1 MIYEHAANGTVR
13 LAYDFPSSLMSR
25 LDTEASLR
33 PQGSSAPSPT
43 VRPAPQPI
51 AVAPVDEWLAL
62 RLALCAFVHKP
73 CDFLVKLEA
82 PPGFE
87 PGVEVLQASQF
98 FVVGNAAFK
107 RATV

>member
-43 VRPAPQPI
+43 CDRRRNL
-51 AVAPVDEWLAL
+51 ERSL
-62 RLALCAFVHKP
+62 RLTN
-73 CDFLVKLEA
+73 
-82 PPGFE
+82 G
-87 PGVEVLQASQF
+87 
-98 FVVGNAAFK
+98 
-107 RATV
+107 